1 MTSPNHQKLFNGER
15 REQDFKVAHQYFV
28 DNSEPE
34 EHIHCAHF
42 GCGKVLT
49 MTEQLY
55 GSLCHEHSVAPKR
68 DITKHINY

>member
-1 MTSPNHQKLFNGER
+1 MRYFAEHSNMLRIVDAIACQK
-15 REQDFKVAHQYFV
+15 YMV
-28 DNSEPE
+28 DHTE
-34 EHIHCAHF
+34 EAIYCAHF

-55 GSLCHEHSVAPKR
+55 GTKCQEHSVQPKQ